1 MPFEGLLDSLA
12 EALVVLDPSLRI
24 LEWNVAMQRLTGVS
38 RADAVGR
45 NADAALPLFR
55 DQALAPLVRRAL
67 AGETPGAI
75 EQSHT
80 MRDDDRVVRLEARCA
95 PWRDGKGAIAGAV
108 TVLTDISD
116 RQHRALLLHAMEAI
130 GHSLTSS
137 LDLNE
142 VLDTIVGKAL
152 EVMDAESAV
161 VVLGDAT
168 SGEYRV
174 MRAAGRL
181 SQKYAAAIAI
191 HNASRYEAEHGQATR
206 IRALTDVNRR
216 ISSALELD
224 ALLRTISESA
234 AELTGAR
241 LASFWLADEKRRK
254 LSFTSGSRSELV
266 EEYSPRI
273 LSYEQGSV
281 GWVASHRRAL
291 VVDDVLAD
299 PRLVNRAWVERWGL
313 RSFAGYPVLVGD
325 ELLAVMAL
333 ANTEPLRFG
342 ADTQDLIDM
351 FLAQAAIAIQNAR
364 AYREAQRRRDVAE
377 VLARLARELTATLE
391 VEPIAKLL
399 ARGAAELVNARAAG
413 VYLVEPEEGSLHA
426 LAAYGADADIMR
438 ALVLKP
444 GDGAVGRAVAE
455 RRIV

>member
-24 LEWNVAMQRLTGVS
+24 LEWNVAMQRLAGVS
-38 RADAVGR
+38 RADAGGR

-75 EQSHT
+75 ELSHT
-80 MRDDDRVVRLEARCA
+80 MRDDDRVVQLEARCA
-95 PWRDGKGAIAGAV
+95 PWRDGKGAIAGIV
-108 TVLTDISD
+108 TILTDISD
-116 RQHRALLLHAMEAI
+116 RQHRALLFRAMEAI

-152 EVMDAESAV
+152 EVMAAESAV

-168 SGEYRV
+168 SREYRV

-181 SQKYAAAIAI
+181 SQKYAAAGSIPMGGGPI
-191 HNASRYEAEHGQATR
+191 SRAVQEARTVTTR
-206 IRALTDVNRR
+206 NILTDTSLWLAPARR
-216 ISSALELD
+216 ADIEREGFKAVAAAPLAAGGRILGALGVHYWRERTFGAEEVAALEFLD
-224 ALLRTISESA
+224 
-234 AELTGAR
+234 
-241 LASFWLADEKRRK
+241 
-254 LSFTSGSRSELV
+254 
-266 EEYSPRI
+266 
-273 LSYEQGSV
+273 EQGSV

-299 PRLVNRAWVERWGL
+299 ARLVNRAWVERWGL

-351 FLAQAAIAIQNAR
+351 FLAQAAIA
-364 AYREAQRRRDVAE
+364 
-377 VLARLARELTATLE
+377 
-391 VEPIAKLL
+391 
-399 ARGAAELVNARAAG
+399 
-413 VYLVEPEEGSLHA
+413 
-426 LAAYGADADIMR
+426 
-438 ALVLKP
+438 
-444 GDGAVGRAVAE
+444 
-455 RRIV
+455 